1 MNDGTRLNKYLA
13 SCAVGSR
20 RACDALIQ
28 SGRVEVNGS
37 SCSKLATRI
46 QAGDHVKVDGRRV
59 VPREVT
65 IVAFHKP
72 RGYVCSREDEL
83 GRDTIYTL
91 LPGALHA
98 LHHVG
103 RLDRDSEGLLIL
115 TNDGDLSQRLMHPSK
130 SVEKEYLVTA
140 NQSFENVHLD
150 QFLEGVYTEGGKLR
164 AKAIERLS
172 ARRIKVVL
180 DHGAKRQIRVMFETM
195 GYTVSKLLRVRIGQL
210 WLGDLEPG
218 HWALLNA
225 AEVAM
230 LLEDAAAT
238 KKRAT
243 PPPHAPRRGD
253 APKERKSASGQDS
266 RATRQS
272 DPGIL
277 PGSRSKRGAAVVASM
292 LRKKGGQLSRATR
305 QSEPGVSPGSRSKRG
320 AAVGA
325 PTLRKKVGQDARAT
339 RQSGPG
345 VLPGSRAK
353 RSSAAT
359 APATRKKAR

>member
-20 RACDALIQ
+20 RACDELIQ
-28 SGRVEVNGS
+28 AGRVEVNGS
-37 SCSKLATRI
+37 PCTKLATRI
-46 QAGDHVKVDGRRV
+46 QAGDHVKLDGRRV
-59 VPREVT
+59 APREVT

-140 NQSFENVHLD
+140 NQSFENAHLD

-180 DHGAKRQIRVMFETM
+180 DHGAKRQIRLMFETM
-195 GYTVSKLLRVRIGQL
+195 GYTVTKLLRVRIGQL

-218 HWALLNA
+218 QWALLTPP
-225 AEVAM
+225 EVAM
-230 LLEDAAAT
+230 LLGTAAPT
-238 KKRAT
+238 KKRAAA
-243 PPPHAPRRGD
+243 PHAGRIGVT
-253 APKERKSASGQDS
+253 AKERKVGGEQAHFAPIALKLQRTGK
-266 RATRQS
+266 ATKAKDVR
-272 DPGIL
+272 P
-277 PGSRSKRGAAVVASM
+277 AVVRASDAPPS
-292 LRKKGGQLSRATR
+292 LAKPRGKRTGLTPRPAARKN
-305 QSEPGVSPGSRSKRG
+305 
-320 AAVGA
+320 
-325 PTLRKKVGQDARAT
+325 AR
-339 RQSGPG
+339 
-345 VLPGSRAK
+345 
-353 RSSAAT
+353 
-359 APATRKKAR
+359 